1 MRCLQTL
8 QLSKIPFTMA
18 VVRRLGQ
25 FFCTLPSSISKL
37 QLEFVHMATATPS
50 RVHGY
55 RSNTQSSMG
64 GDASRGAALE
74 RILLFRAIALVRSL
88 QNLSM
93 PQWEVIVGD
102 DAHACTEPLRGL
114 PQLKKIHVRKVR
126 STAAFPTCFKFSSS
140 TLN

>member
-8 QLSKIPFTMA
+8 RLSKIPFTMA
-18 VVRRLGQ
+18 VVRHLGQ
-25 FFCTLPSSISKL
+25 FFCTLPSSVSEL

-55 RSNTQSSMG
+55 RSNMQSSMG
-64 GDASRGAALE
+64 GNASSGTALE

-93 PQWEVIVGD
+93 PQWEVFV
-102 DAHACTEPLRGL
+102 
-114 PQLKKIHVRKVR
+114 
-126 STAAFPTCFKFSSS
+126 
-140 TLN
+140 